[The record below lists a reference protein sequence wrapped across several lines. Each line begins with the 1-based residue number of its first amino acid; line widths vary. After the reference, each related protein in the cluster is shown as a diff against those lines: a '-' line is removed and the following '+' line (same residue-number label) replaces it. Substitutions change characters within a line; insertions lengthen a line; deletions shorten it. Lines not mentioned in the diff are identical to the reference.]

1 MAPPQ
6 VLRSQAVGRLEPA
19 EVTPDEL
26 LSRLSATLKADI
38 APAVTDEYTR
48 TQTHMAS
55 VILERL
61 SKQVKLSP
69 VHETAEAADLAQLIR
84 ELEELLT
91 PKTESNVDAA
101 WQRVS
106 TTPSID
112 RLGPL
117 LRALHEWHDPVAEQA
132 LARIRPV
139 LRADIDR
146 RMEIAS

>member
-1 MAPPQ
+1 M
-6 VLRSQAVGRLEPA
+6 
-19 EVTPDEL
+19 TPDEL
-26 LSRLSATLKADI
+26 LSRLSATLKTDI

-69 VHETAEAADLAQLIR
+69 VHEMAEAADLTQLMR
-84 ELEELLT
+84 ELDQLLSST
-91 PKTESNVDAA
+91 TESNVDAA
-101 WQRVS
+101 WQMVS

-112 RLGPL
+112 GLGPL
-117 LRALHEWHDPVAEQA
+117 LRALHDWHDPVAAEA